1 MIFLTGDLFLL
12 FFKNR
17 IEQCQER
24 DCGRGGGKDIAYR
37 FCQENSEHFV
47 REEIRQQ
54 EDQRDQ
60 AVFVD

>member
-1 MIFLTGDLFLL
+1 MIYLTS
-12 FFKNR
+12 FFEDFVK
-17 IEQCQER
+17 QCKKGY
-24 DCGRGGGKDIAYR
+24 CGNSRGKDIAYR
-37 FCQENSEHFV
+37 FCQENREHFV